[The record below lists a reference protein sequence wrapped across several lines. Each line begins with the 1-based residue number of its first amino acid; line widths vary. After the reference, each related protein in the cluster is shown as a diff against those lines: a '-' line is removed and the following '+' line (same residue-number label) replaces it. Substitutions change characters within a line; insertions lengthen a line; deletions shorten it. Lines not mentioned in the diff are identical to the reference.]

1 MGKKLSHRLD
11 SHQTSRYDD
20 TNLPVKENLPETD
33 GQLDKRLEI
42 DFCHFGFLPK
52 GKDLTSWNY

>member
-1 MGKKLSHRLD
+1 MSHRLD